1 MRWAPVERNIAQW
14 VRLEEPS
21 NILYGLY
28 VDHLRRADTWAQ
40 HSRPSATVIR
50 VYVNVMDEFPT
61 VGVVRERDSLGDRQ
75 NRLGVGPAL
84 SWTALTR
91 FTGLDVGQ
99 AIWFV
104 LGGSSSTVAIGV

>member
-1 MRWAPVERNIAQW
+1 MAKKAEIRLS
-14 VRLEEPS
+14 VRLS
-21 NILYGLY
+21 
-28 VDHLRRADTWAQ
+28 T
-40 HSRPSATVIR
+40 HSRFTGTA
-50 VYVNVMDEFPT
+50 YD
-61 VGVVRERDSLGDRQ
+61 VVRERDSLGDRQ

>member
-1 MRWAPVERNIAQW
+1 MWNLFPLAVG
-14 VRLEEPS
+14 S
-21 NILYGLY
+21 N
-28 VDHLRRADTWAQ
+28 D
-40 HSRPSATVIR
+40 
-50 VYVNVMDEFPT
+50 
-61 VGVVRERDSLGDRQ
+61 VVRERDSLGDRQ